1 MGQNSWRKPHV
12 LEDWRFMG
20 YPHNGTC
27 ICILT
32 VIFITSKKAGSQVH
46 ICWAVT
52 APAVC
57 FKGCA
62 LSIPR
67 QKFSWVPCYSFPL
80 SHGGD
85 HGVWIHPPSSDI
97 TSTQLSVEFS
107 LSWPPQK
114 TEPETYRVCAHLL
127 LWVRSLGSQ
136 GIGGGEAGTVE
147 VCLLIPGCAWQVQRG
162 LKKFLC
168 LFIIDF
174 GEG

>member
-1 MGQNSWRKPHV
+1 MVLDGIFAEPWICMGQNSWRKPHV

-20 YPHNGTC
+20 YPHNSTC

-32 VIFITSKKAGSQVH
+32 IIFITSKKAGSQVH

-67 QKFSWVPCYSFPL
+67 QKFSWVPCCSFPL

-85 HGVWIHPPSSDI
+85 LPC
-97 TSTQLSVEFS
+97 EFT
-107 LSWPPQK
+107 LP
-114 TEPETYRVCAHLL
+114 VLILL
-127 LWVRSLGSQ
+127 LLSSQWNSAYPGLLRKQSLRH
-136 GIGGGEAGTVE
+136 IEYVLTFYCE
-147 VCLLIPGCAWQVQRG
+147 CDP
-162 LKKFLC
+162 
-168 LFIIDF
+168 
-174 GEG
+174 